1 MEINHVQEIN
11 IKNILEILSTVSIKL
26 IDGKDI
32 LVFICRLK
40 DSPIQINAEVI
51 DNKKK
56 KARLFFFNGKKNN
69 VIIGKSITKIKFNI
83 TDYKKRLYVL
93 FHNILLED

>member
-11 IKNILEILSTVSIKL
+11 IKNILEILSTVNIKR
-26 IDGKDI
+26 IDDKDI

-40 DSPIQINAEVI
+40 DNPIQTNAEVI

-56 KARLFFFNGKKNN
+56 SVRLFFFNGKKNN
-69 VIIGKSITKIKFNI
+69 VIIGRSITKIKSNI
-83 TDYKKRLYVL
+83 TDFGKGYKLL
-93 FHNILLED
+93 FIIVFS